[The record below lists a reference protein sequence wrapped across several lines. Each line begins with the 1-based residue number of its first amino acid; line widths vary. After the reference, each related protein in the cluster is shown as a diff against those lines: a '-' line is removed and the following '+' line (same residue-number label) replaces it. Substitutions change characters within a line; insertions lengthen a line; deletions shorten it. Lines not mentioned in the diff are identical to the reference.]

1 MDHRLSHIIFLL
13 LICGFSSAQ
22 VQPAPGSQLNY
33 TQIMFE
39 HSQVKGADQY
49 LIEVS
54 TDGQGAV
61 SQHTVARHTDSST
74 ASMIGGLEFGR
85 KYIWRYTGLSDGK
98 ELGWVGPYDFE
109 IVGAPYV
116 DRNLCRVR
124 VTENDSTANAGGLVI
139 LDEARVIVD
148 RAGNFVWYLP
158 ASVSARQQTARRR
171 GAPEINDL
179 RFTHQGT
186 LTMINGSQ
194 AEERDLRGKLLWQ
207 APDQSDHAADLTGH
221 SAPHS
226 HYNHCFKKLG
236 NGNYMVIDNITVFKP
251 ASFFGRNTSDTSTIS
266 MADEILQE
274 FDHTGHLVW
283 SWDSDS
289 YLDSAEIQ
297 STVKSA
303 ADKELLSHE
312 PGGHMNAFDVD
323 EKSGFVYAGFRHV
336 SRVIKIDKS
345 TGKVTC
351 AWGENMAYHGAK
363 NGDGFF
369 MKQHET
375 TLLHDG
381 SIAVYSNNTEV
392 TDTSKKNIP
401 ESSVVIFSQPS
412 GAAASQ
418 LLWKYDCGLD
428 PLNNRSGR
436 GGSVDELKNGD
447 LLVCMGTVNDIF
459 EVTRDKR
466 IVWSAVIEKLIA
478 PSIWGRYALYRAHY
492 VSSLY
497 PCYFTIQSSTD
508 TLTRKSPSFRLRVF
522 NDGTESDTY
531 RVSISSV
538 SGHYKAQFTTDVLP
552 GQRSM
557 SFDFAPDKQPAANDK
572 IEVTISS
579 VTDPEFKRVAELV
592 YIK

>member
-1 MDHRLSHIIFLL
+1 
-13 LICGFSSAQ
+13 
-22 VQPAPGSQLNY
+22 
-33 TQIMFE
+33 MFE
-39 HSQVKGADQY
+39 HGKVKGADQY

-54 TDGQGAV
+54 AVEQGAA
-61 SQHTVARHTDSST
+61 SQRTVARHTDSSI
-74 ASMIGGLEFGR
+74 ALMISGLEFGR
-85 KYIWRYTGLSDGK
+85 KYTWRYTGLSHGK
-98 ELGWVGPYDFE
+98 QLGWLGPYDFE
-109 IVGAPYV
+109 IIGAPYV
-116 DRNLCRVR
+116 DRNQCRVR
-124 VTENDSTANAGGLVI
+124 VTENDSTANAGGLII

-158 ASVSARQQTARRR
+158 ASANAHQQTGRRH
-171 GAPEINDL
+171 GAAAINDL
-179 RFTHQGT
+179 RFTPQGT
-186 LTMINGSQ
+186 LTMINGTQ
-194 AEERDLRGKLLWQ
+194 AEERDLRGKLVWQ
-207 APDQSDHAADLTGH
+207 APDQSTLGTDLTGH
-221 SAPHS
+221 NASHS

-236 NGNYMVIDNITVFKP
+236 NGNYMVIDNITVLKP
-251 ASFFGRNTSDTSTIS
+251 ASFFGKNASDTSKIS

-289 YLDSAEIQ
+289 YFDSAEIQ

-303 ADKELLSHE
+303 GDRELLSHE

-323 EKSGFVYAGFRHV
+323 EKNGFVYAGFRHV

-345 TGKVTC
+345 TGKVVC
-351 AWGENMAYHGAK
+351 AWGENMRYSGAK

-375 TLLHDG
+375 SLLHDG
-381 SIAVYSNNTEV
+381 SIAVYSNNTQL
-392 TDTSKKNIP
+392 TDTSKKDIAA
-401 ESSVVIFSQPS
+401 SSVVIFSQPS

-418 LLWKYDCGLD
+418 LIWKYDCGLD

-459 EVTRDKR
+459 EVSRDKR
-466 IVWSAVIEKLIA
+466 IVWSAVVEKLITT
-478 PSIWGRYALYRAHY
+478 SVWGRYSLYRAHY

-497 PCYFTIQSSTD
+497 PCYFTVQYSTD
-508 TLTRKSPSFRLRVF
+508 TLSRKSPSFRLRVF

-538 SGHYKAQFTTDVLP
+538 SGHYKAQFTTDLIP
-552 GQRSM
+552 GQRSV
-557 SFDFAPDKQPAANDK
+557 SFDFAPDRQPAADDK
-572 IEVTISS
+572 IEVSVSS
-579 VTDPEFKRVAELV
+579 MTDPGFKRVAELV